1 VIIGVGQVAEGVL
14 AADDGA
20 VRAALSQELIRVK
33 GAEPAA
39 ALGVAPDASAEAVRA
54 RFLAL
59 VKQYHPNRFARRP
72 PDVVKLAN
80 EVFLHLRRAHQRL
93 TERPPAAASA
103 SAPTTTATTSA
114 GAAAVVAART
124 SDVSPPSQPRLDVDA
139 ALAARR
145 RRVRQHPSSSGATP
159 PSAAIE
165 LLERTR
171 KREEEQKER
180 FETALADLG
189 QGRLP
194 NARTALRALVAES
207 PADRR
212 YRAYLH
218 YVTGRLHESVGRASE
233 AVVEYDRALGFDAE
247 LELARAAREQLAG
260 PSENGG
266 ASRFGRWFRK

>member
-1 VIIGVGQVAEGVL
+1 VNIGVGQVAEGVL

-33 GAEPAA
+33 GAEPAEA
-39 ALGVAPDASAEAVRA
+39 IGVAPDASAEAVRA

-59 VKQYHPNRFARRP
+59 VKLYHPNRFARRP

-80 EVFLHLRRAHQRL
+80 EVFLLLRRAHQRL
-93 TERPPAAASA
+93 TDRTPAASPSPSTASA
-103 SAPTTTATTSA
+103 TAT
-114 GAAAVVAART
+114 VLAARA
-124 SDVSPPSQPRLDVDA
+124 SEVSPPSQPRLDVDA

-171 KREEEQKER
+171 KRDEEQKER
-180 FETALADLG
+180 FETALGDLG
-189 QGRLP
+189 KGRLP
-194 NARTALRALVAES
+194 DARTALRTLVAES
-207 PADRR
+207 PTDRR
-212 YRAYLH
+212 YRSYLH
-218 YVTGRLHESVGRASE
+218 YVTGRLHESVGRTSE
-233 AVVEYDRALGFDAE
+233 AVAEYDRALAFDADH
-247 LELARAAREQLAG
+247 ELARAAREQLSG

-266 ASRFGRWFRK
+266 AGRFGRWFRK

>member
-39 ALGVAPDASAEAVRA
+39 ALGVAPDASAETVRA

-59 VKQYHPNRFARRP
+59 VKLYHPNRFARRP

-80 EVFLHLRRAHQRL
+80 EVFLLLRRAHQRL
-93 TERPPAAASA
+93 TDRPQAAAPTASTA
-103 SAPTTTATTSA
+103 SAAAT
-114 GAAAVVAART
+114 VLAARA
-124 SDVSPPSQPRLDVDA
+124 SEVSPPSQPRLDVDA

-159 PSAAIE
+159 PSAIE

-171 KREEEQKER
+171 KRDEEQKER
-180 FETALADLG
+180 FETALGDLSK
-189 QGRLP
+189 GRLP
-194 NARTALRALVAES
+194 DARTALRTLVAES

-212 YRAYLH
+212 YRSYLH
-218 YVTGRLHESVGRASE
+218 YVTGRLHESVGRTSE
-233 AVVEYDRALGFDAE
+233 AVAEYDRALAFDAD
-247 LELARAAREQLAG
+247 LELARAAREQLGG

-266 ASRFGRWFRK
+266 AGRFGRWFRK